1 MTGKSSRSRSNRER
15 LSSAGSNL
23 KKDICEVHP
32 GADSVKR
39 PRQDSRIRIVYVT
52 DSKVKDVDSFIRVE
66 PRI

>member
-1 MTGKSSRSRSNRER
+1 M
-15 LSSAGSNL
+15 
-23 KKDICEVHP
+23 HP

-66 PRI
+66 PRIQLRLFVGGEVFLYRKDSNVF